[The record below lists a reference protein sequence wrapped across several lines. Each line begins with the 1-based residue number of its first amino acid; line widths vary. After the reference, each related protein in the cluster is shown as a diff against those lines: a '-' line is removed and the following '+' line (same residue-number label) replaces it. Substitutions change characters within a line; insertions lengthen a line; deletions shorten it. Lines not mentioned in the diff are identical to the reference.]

1 MESIKAAGIRSALV
15 VLGPHADQVADLLGT
30 GARWGVALD
39 YLRVPG
45 DEADGAILARLGS
58 DLGGDLL
65 VLRADVLRSAVV
77 DRFLTAAAARP
88 GTSAWAAIGGVPAGL
103 ALVRREDAAWLD
115 LPGTGGYVA
124 WEQAGRR
131 IQFRDATL
139 YRLETVADYQRA
151 NLRAPAARPAAPPPP
166 RAKPGRVW
174 RPMRRL
180 PCPRPPGRGAWG
192 NSTTSWPS
200 TWPPA
205 SSSVKPARK
214 PAAAR

>member
-1 MESIKAAGIRSALV
+1 MAPFSRGSA
-15 VLGPHADQVADLLGT
+15 
-30 GARWGVALD
+30 
-39 YLRVPG
+39 
-45 DEADGAILARLGS
+45 S

-139 YRLETVADYQRA
+139 YRLGTVGDYHRA
-151 NLRAPAARPAAPPPP
+151 NLGVSAAGRRHAPPPP
-166 RAKPGRVW
+166 
-174 RPMRRL
+174 
-180 PCPRPPGRGAWG
+180 PRDAGESAGVG
-192 NSTTSWPS
+192 
-200 TWPPA
+200 
-205 SSSVKPARK
+205 
-214 PAAAR
+214 